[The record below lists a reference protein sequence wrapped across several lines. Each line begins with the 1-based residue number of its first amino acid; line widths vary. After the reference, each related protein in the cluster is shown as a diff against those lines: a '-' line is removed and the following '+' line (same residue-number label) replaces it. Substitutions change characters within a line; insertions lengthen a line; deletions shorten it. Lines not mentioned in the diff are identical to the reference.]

1 MQNDRLVE
9 TDDQRWAAVL
19 RRDRGVDGQFVT
31 GVIST
36 GIYCRPSCAARHP
49 RRDNVRFFA
58 TGTEARDFGLRSCR
72 RCRPDEVAADEAGVA
87 RALAL
92 IEASEEPPALAELA
106 AIAGYSPYHFH
117 RLFRRAT
124 GVTPAAYAR
133 GRRAGRT
140 ERALRQTDTVTDALY
155 DAGYAAP
162 ARFYADAPDRLGMTP
177 TRWRD
182 GGRGE
187 TIHWSVA
194 ETDLGSLLVAATAR
208 GICRVAFEPDDSRL
222 RADFPNARIEPAG
235 ASFRNLLD
243 SAVAFVTEPG
253 RAMTL
258 PLDVRGTAF
267 QQAVWRE
274 LSRVPP
280 GETLSYAAL
289 AARAG
294 KPGAAR
300 AAGSACGA
308 NPVALLIPCH
318 RAQRGDGSLGG
329 YAWGLPIK
337 QELLER
343 EKR

>member
-1 MQNDRLVE
+1 MVE
-9 TDDQRWAAVL
+9 TDDQRWDAVL
-19 RRDRGVDGQFVT
+19 RRDRAVDGQFVT
-31 GVIST
+31 GVLST

-49 RRDNVRFFA
+49 RRGNVRFFA
-58 TGTEARDFGLRSCR
+58 SGAEARAFGLRACL
-72 RCRPDEVAADEAGVA
+72 RCRPDDIAADEAGLA

-92 IEASEEPPALAELA
+92 IAASEEPPALAQLA
-106 AIAGYSPYHFH
+106 AVAGYSPYHFH

-133 GRRAGRT
+133 GRRA
-140 ERALRQTDTVTDALY
+140 ERIERSLKEAATVTNAVY
-155 DAGYAAP
+155 EAGYAAP
-162 ARFYADAPDRLGMTP
+162 ARFYADAADRLGMTP

-187 TIHWSVA
+187 TIRWGVA
-194 ETDLGSLLVAATAR
+194 ETDLGLLLVAATER

-222 RADFPNARIEPAG
+222 QADFPNARIEPAG
-235 ASFRNLLD
+235 AEFRELLAG
-243 SAVAFVTEPG
+243 AVAYVSEPG

-274 LSRVPP
+274 LSRIPP
-280 GETLSYAAL
+280 GQTLSYAAL

-329 YAWGLPIK
+329 YAWGLSIK
-337 QELLER
+337 QELLARER
-343 EKR
+343 GGRG